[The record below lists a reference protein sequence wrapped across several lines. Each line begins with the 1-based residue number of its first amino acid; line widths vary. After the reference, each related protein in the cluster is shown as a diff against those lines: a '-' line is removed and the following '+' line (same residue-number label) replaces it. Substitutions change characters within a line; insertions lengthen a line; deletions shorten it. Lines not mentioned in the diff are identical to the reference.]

1 MTPAVILAGGQGSRL
16 GYRDKALIPAGEGAL
31 LDQLLDRLRPQ
42 VGPVALSTRRDC
54 ETAYGRD
61 LPLLQD
67 RYTGAG
73 PLSGVLAALEWAQ
86 GLGRSVVLTVPVDTA
101 FVPNDLVK
109 RLDVSPC
116 CAMSRGRIHPLVA
129 LWPVSSLPLLDDYL
143 SAGVTS
149 GDHRQLAVWNFARRI
164 DMTPIPFDDEG
175 PDPFFNVN
183 TPDDL
188 LALTTLL
195 EA

>member
-16 GYRDKALIPAGEGAL
+16 GYRDKALIPAGRGAL
-31 LDQLLDRLRPQ
+31 IDQLLNRLRPQ
-42 VGPVALSTRRDC
+42 TGLVALSTRRDC
-54 ETAYGRD
+54 ETAYGRN
-61 LPLLQD
+61 LTQLQD
-67 RYTGAG
+67 RHTEAG

-86 GLGRSVVLTVPVDTA
+86 DLGETAVLTVPVDTA
-101 FVPNDLVK
+101 FVPNDLVR
-109 RLDVSPC
+109 RLEAPPC

-143 SAGVTS
+143 SAGVAS

-164 DMTPIPFDDEG
+164 NMTPIPFDDEG

-195 EA
+195 DA